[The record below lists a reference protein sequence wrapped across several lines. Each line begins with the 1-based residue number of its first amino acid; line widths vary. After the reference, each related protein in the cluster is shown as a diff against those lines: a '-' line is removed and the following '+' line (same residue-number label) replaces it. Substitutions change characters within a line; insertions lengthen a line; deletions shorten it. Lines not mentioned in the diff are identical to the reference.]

1 MQIGIDGSLMSR
13 VHLLTCVLVAL
24 GTHYVFGWQFSIL
37 GAFVA
42 GYLATN
48 HPIRSGMLTM
58 VISWGVLIV
67 YNIAV
72 APTENAEMLRVMGVI
87 LGDLPAFV
95 PVAITLESGLSWAL
109 QADGQVQNR
118 IRRERRVS
126 QRISHRESVTERWIK
141 NRSEAC

>member
-95 PVAITLESGLSWAL
+95 PVAITLAIGALMGAAGGWAGAKPNTSRTSR
-109 QADGQVQNR
+109 QSTNQ
-118 IRRERRVS
+118 S
-126 QRISHRESVTERWIK
+126 
-141 NRSEAC
+141 